1 MDLNTLLLP
10 NHLSVFSLGAYLGP
24 DFTDEERSNAGTR
37 GESLCIHFGII
48 PSEFD
53 IPQCHCGRPM
63 YRLSDYTRKL
73 RYRFKCS
80 VGHRISPTKNT
91 FLEYVHTAGELGAH
105 KIVQM
110 AYLWTMKAN
119 TSTIQQEVKVSKET
133 ALAFC
138 EYFRD
143 VATKIANHDYTLI
156 GDSQDIVEVDETHLF
171 KAKYNVGRAMTWNA
185 VWLFGILK
193 CLT

>member
-10 NHLSVFSLGAYLGP
+10 NHLSVFSLGSYLGP

-63 YRLSDYTRKL
+63 YRLSDYTRFRPPKIL
-73 RYRFKCS
+73 
-80 VGHRISPTKNT
+80 
-91 FLEYVHTAGELGAH
+91 FLEYVHTAGELDAH

-119 TSTIQQEVKVSKET
+119 TSTIQQE
-133 ALAFC
+133 
-138 EYFRD
+138 
-143 VATKIANHDYTLI
+143 
-156 GDSQDIVEVDETHLF
+156 
-171 KAKYNVGRAMTWNA
+171 
-185 VWLFGILK
+185 
-193 CLT
+193 